1 MSDIITSYHLNHSE
15 IVDMLLATGKNV
27 TFLVQGE
34 MGQGKS
40 ALLHMLS
47 EHLRDTHDAFY
58 FDATTKDL
66 GDMTLPNIQKVE
78 TTEDGADYVTYA
90 TNEELGAHVDAPIVL
105 MIDEFGKANPSVK
118 NALLR
123 LIHERKIGSRT
134 LHPDSIVF
142 ATTNLG
148 AEGVGDLLPPHAR
161 NRIATVTMRKP
172 TAEEWVEY
180 GINAGVEPSI
190 LSWVMDHP
198 EVFQSFTEVTDPRE
212 NEYIYHPGAKARPA
226 FVTGRSLEKYS
237 HVLKKRDVIGIKAV
251 TAAGI
256 GLIGAKAALDM
267 NAYVELG
274 DKLPTR
280 KQIADDPLNAPVPDN
295 AAAKCMIVF
304 RALSGMDRMFVDPW
318 MQYLDRLDVETQ
330 GLFVNGARAK
340 SYSKKHMLFTN
351 GRFSD
356 WCHANDY
363 LFIDN
368 M

>member
-1 MSDIITSYHLNHSE
+1 MSNITNSYHLNHSE
-15 IVDMLLATGKNV
+15 IVDTMLATGKDV
-27 TFLVQGE
+27 TYLVQGE

-40 ALLHMLS
+40 ALLNMLS
-47 EHLRDTHDAFY
+47 DALRDTHAAFY

-66 GDMTLPNIQKVE
+66 GDMTLPNIRKVE
-78 TTEDGADYVTYA
+78 TTDDGAEYVTYA
-90 TNEELGAHVDAPIVL
+90 TNEELGAHVAQPIVL

-134 LHPDSIVF
+134 LHPDSLVF

-148 AEGVGDLLPPHAR
+148 AEGVGDILQPHAR
-161 NRIATVTMRKP
+161 NRICTITMRKP

-180 GINAGVEPSI
+180 GINAGIEPSI
-190 LSWVMDHP
+190 LSWVLDTP
-198 EVFQSFTEVTDPRE
+198 EVFQSFTEVSDPKE
-212 NEYIYHPGAKARPA
+212 NPYIYHPADRARPA

-237 HVLKKRDVIGIKAV
+237 HVLKRRAAIGTKAV

-267 NAYVELG
+267 QAYVALG

-280 KQIADDPLNAPVPDN
+280 AQILEAPLEAPVPDN
-295 AAAKCMIVF
+295 VAAKCMVVF
-304 RALSGMDRMFVDPW
+304 RALSGMDRQFVDPW

-330 GLFVNGARAK
+330 GLFVNGVRAK
-340 SYSKKHMLFTN
+340 SYAKKTLLFTN
-351 GRFSD
+351 ERFSN